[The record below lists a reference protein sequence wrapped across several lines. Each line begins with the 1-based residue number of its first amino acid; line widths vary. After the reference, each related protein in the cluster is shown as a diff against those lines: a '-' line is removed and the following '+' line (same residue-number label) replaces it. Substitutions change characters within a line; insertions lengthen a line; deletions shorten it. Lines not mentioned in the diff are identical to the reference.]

1 MSKKEWFVI
10 IERLLELKIIALGD
24 FSILYLTKEATPIL
38 KSKKRLDIKSER
50 LEINKKEK
58 KVKQEE
64 NIEYD
69 KELFEALREKRASI
83 AEDMGVP
90 AYIIFNDKTLKYL
103 ASEKPDDKE
112 SMLEINGIGEKKYN
126 SFGEEFLKIIKIYKI

>member
-1 MSKKEWFVI
+1 M
-10 IERLLELKIIALGD
+10 AY
-24 FSILYLTKEATPIL
+24 ILIIL
-38 KSKKRLDIKSER
+38 KKHLMDIFLQSNNTKLINFEKRIIREQALNPI
-50 LEINKKEK
+50 
-58 KVKQEE
+58 
-64 NIEYD
+64 
-69 KELFEALREKRASI
+69 EALREKRATI